1 MNLDYNLACSRFQ
14 ICFNGQIE
22 VGTKDPIKYYW
33 QFSTKV
39 LKIWCYSLL
48 FSNLELFTMRVSFR
62 MLWNKTKEQTFSH
75 RTNNTSFKCCYLFVN
90 NSLFPFFKANGQDE
104 KKMKRKSHN

>member
-39 LKIWCYSLL
+39 SIAMVLLIVIYRFLLGVLALKRCEIGLK
-48 FSNLELFTMRVSFR
+48 NI
-62 MLWNKTKEQTFSH
+62 
-75 RTNNTSFKCCYLFVN
+75 
-90 NSLFPFFKANGQDE
+90 
-104 KKMKRKSHN
+104 